1 MKNIII
7 IKKINNQIYLLIE
20 QYNEILNK
28 YETIKKYNQK
38 ILINKLL
45 EKILLLNL
53 NDFYLSEQYD
63 IFSFKIN
70 NRIPVLI
77 FEYSN
82 IKNND
87 IFSKLNYNL
96 NKKKIDYNNN
106 KKTMKKFLAIIMAF
120 GFNFNINCI
129 NLEDGSNELK
139 NYSIYKE
146 ENINNETLN
155 FLNISKIKDYL
166 IDYKNNIGNNKLLKN
181 INISLQKN
189 EKKDSN
195 ITTNFN
201 KENNKKIKE
210 EKKDSNYKKSK
221 QSKEKNQENEMI
233 EEFSKIYYLDYEFV
247 QKLYNENIEQIEKSD
262 NPKKTFIILVK
273 NAFYNSDIDKT
284 PTVSS
289 LSESEKEDYII
300 YMAKDIYDVQ
310 DKELL
315 ALILAIHR
323 LETGN
328 GTSRRCIYDNNLGG
342 ISDSKGM
349 LTFKTF
355 EIGAECFVRNVTN
368 IVSEAYESSNYN
380 YDLPIEYN
388 IQDIY
393 CGDGW
398 GKEVNKIK
406 NKILNNNE
414 LDKYFNS
421 KENNIKKL
429 KYQESI
435 KKFV

>member
-7 IKKINNQIYLLIE
+7 VKKINNQIYLLIE
-20 QYNEILNK
+20 HYNEILNK
-28 YETIKKYNQK
+28 YEIIKKYNQK
-38 ILINKLL
+38 KIINKLL
-45 EKILLLNL
+45 EKIILLNL

-70 NRIPVLI
+70 NKIPVLI

-87 IFSKLNYNL
+87 IFSKLNNHL
-96 NKKKIDYNNN
+96 NKKKIDYNND

-120 GFNFNINCI
+120 GFNFNINCL
-129 NLEDGSNELK
+129 NLEDGTDELK
-139 NYSIYKE
+139 NYSVYRE
-146 ENINNETLN
+146 ENINAETLN
-155 FLNISKIKDYL
+155 HLNISKIKDYL
-166 IDYKNNIGNNKLLKN
+166 IDYKNNIENNKVIKK
-181 INISLQKN
+181 INISLQKK

-195 ITTNFN
+195 NFN
-201 KENNKKIKE
+201 KENDKKIKK
-210 EKKDSNYKKSK
+210 EKKDSNYKKNK
-221 QSKEKNQENEMI
+221 QTKEKNQENEMI
-233 EEFSKIYYLDYEFV
+233 EEFSKIYYLDYNFV
-247 QKLYNENIEQIEKSD
+247 EKLYNENIEQIEKSE

-284 PTVSS
+284 PIVSS

-310 DKELL
+310 DKEIL
-315 ALILAIHR
+315 ALLLAIHR

-342 ISDSKGM
+342 ISDSKGF

-406 NKILNNNE
+406 NNILNNNE
-414 LDKYFNS
+414 LDKYFKS
-421 KENNIKKL
+421 KENNVKKIN
-429 KYQESI
+429 Y
-435 KKFV
+435 

>member
-28 YETIKKYNQK
+28 YEIIKKYNQK

-129 NLEDGSNELK
+129 NLEDGSNDLK

-155 FLNISKIKDYL
+155 LLNISKIKDYL
-166 IDYKNNIGNNKLLKN
+166 IDYKNNIGNNKLLKS

-201 KENNKKIKE
+201 KEKNKKLKE

-315 ALILAIHR
+315 AL
-323 LETGN
+323 LEKIEQA
-328 GTSRRCIYDNNLGG
+328 SLR
-342 ISDSKGM
+342 
-349 LTFKTF
+349 TF
-355 EIGAECFVRNVTN
+355 
-368 IVSEAYESSNYN
+368 
-380 YDLPIEYN
+380 
-388 IQDIY
+388 
-393 CGDGW
+393 
-398 GKEVNKIK
+398 
-406 NKILNNNE
+406 
-414 LDKYFNS
+414 YF
-421 KENNIKKL
+421 
-429 KYQESI
+429 Y
-435 KKFV
+435 F